1 MPKPTPISREQ
12 TIEWLENP
20 VTLVFKEVAQE
31 YIDEINNQRGLDCYF
46 QGDPQ
51 KTQEAMAQLNGEF
64 IAWSEV
70 VEALSGLGGLEQDE
84 DEERIGDNSEG

>member
-1 MPKPTPISREQ
+1 MPKPSPISREQ

-20 VTLVFKEVAQE
+20 VTLVFKEVALE
-31 YIDEINNQRGLDCYF
+31 YLEEIDRQRGLDCYF

-64 IAWSEV
+64 IAWTEV
-70 VEALSGLGGLEQDE
+70 VEALEGLGGLEDDE
-84 DEERIGDNSEG
+84 DEE